1 MHVDK
6 FILGSNSRE
15 QEWETGEREIVKRG
29 KGNSEV
35 LLSHACG
42 KLEHNLLGSFEE
54 LCRMCPRIVPLST
67 RDG

>member
-6 FILGSNSRE
+6 FILGRKPRG
-15 QEWETGEREIVKRG
+15 QEWENGEREIVKRG

-35 LLSHACG
+35 SLSHCCG
-42 KLEHNLLGSFEE
+42 KREHNLLGSFEE